1 MYNVQFS
8 NGGGSMKIEVEISS
22 VSWEKAYL
30 IIGYGN
36 LAFRDVRV
44 VDNETGEV
52 AYNRYVSDCLFE
64 AESTIESVLKAIHQ
78 IVEDM

>member
-1 MYNVQFS
+1 MYNVTLS
-8 NGGGSMKIEVEISS
+8 NGGGAMKVNVEISS

-36 LAFRDVRV
+36 LAFRDITV
-44 VDNETGEV
+44 VDSETGEV
-52 AYNRYVSDCLFE
+52 AYNRYVASHVFE
-64 AESTIESVLKAIHQ
+64 AEDTVENVLDAIRQ

>member
-1 MYNVQFS
+1 MYNVTLS
-8 NGGGSMKIEVEISS
+8 NGGGAIKVNIEISS

-36 LAFRDVRV
+36 LAFRDIAV
-44 VDNETGEV
+44 VDSETGEV
-52 AYNRYVSDCLFE
+52 AYNRYVSSHIFE
-64 AESTIESVLKAIHQ
+64 AEDTIENALDAIRQ